1 MFLFCFIT
9 LSCNLCSPLSQLLC
23 QSQVDTSFGSG
34 ISSCRKAST
43 GDPPLLIPF
52 SSRLGVPSLYP
63 HTSSPITIVA
73 SNKEHFKMNLHTEE
87 TRIVRDT
94 CTPMFIA
101 ALFII
106 ARTWKQPRCPS
117 ADEWIRKLWY
127 IYTME
132 YYSAVKKNSF
142 ESVLMRWMKLE
153 PIIQSE
159 VSQKEKH
166 QYSILTHIYGI

>member
-1 MFLFCFIT
+1 MIF
-9 LSCNLCSPLSQLLC
+9 
-23 QSQVDTSFGSG
+23 
-34 ISSCRKAST
+34 
-43 GDPPLLIPF
+43 
-52 SSRLGVPSLYP
+52 
-63 HTSSPITIVA
+63 
-73 SNKEHFKMNLHTEE
+73 
-87 TRIVRDT
+87 RIERDT
-94 CTPMFIA
+94 CTPVFIA

-106 ARTWKQPRCPS
+106 ARTWKQPRCPL

-132 YYSAVKKNSF
+132 YYLAIKNNTS

-166 QYSILTHIYGI
+166 QYSVLIHIYMEFRKMVTMTLYARQQETQM